1 MKDWSVYCTNLIE
14 LWGYHTVEDMG
25 AWWSP
30 PELPLAGRVIDVQ
43 EIIHKEMYM
52 ATVSNKMRGRTT
64 QVRMALES
72 VVKILIGGEYPPE
85 NRPGVVLWLKES
97 DLDRATVVYS
107 VSMMEKVITHDDNVY
122 RVAVH
127 QDGTVSVV
135 CFGCEIVDPACEG
148 EYSNVD
154 ALPDWVKERLAVL
167 MLMSPTPPTQ
177 DVDGVGRRISDHVF
191 WVYA

>member
-1 MKDWSVYCTNLIE
+1 MKT
-14 LWGYHTVEDMG
+14 WGYHTTDDMY
-25 AWWSP
+25 AWWNPHHFPVASRVLDVTVMIQK
-30 PELPLAGRVIDVQ
+30 EL
-43 EIIHKEMYM
+43 KM

-72 VVKILIGGEYPPE
+72 VVKKLIAGEYDPGH
-85 NRPGVVLWLKES
+85 RPGVVLWLKES
-97 DLDRATVVYS
+97 DLENSSGNYS
-107 VSMMEKVITHDDNVY
+107 ARMEKIITHDDNVY

-127 QDGTVSVV
+127 QDGAVSVV